1 MSGPVVGVAVI
12 WERDGRL
19 YTRVRTNVS
28 ERRLRERLCEMSIEG
43 ALESCRGC
51 ADPLRMNGGT
61 GFVLIWRAGTRVD
74 EVRKWLEAM

>member
-1 MSGPVVGVAVI
+1 MSGPVVGAAVI

-28 ERRLRERLCEMSIEG
+28 ERRLRERLREVGIEG

-61 GFVLIWRAGTRVD
+61 GFVLLWRVGTRVE
-74 EVRKWLEAM
+74 EVRGWVAAL